1 MNDLASTY
9 IHIGNIMKTILKNLI
24 LPVLFGIALTANA
37 ADKRTPPPDLGTL
50 TGSEAEAFYLGV
62 NAVMWGYPS
71 VLFEQLQR
79 GRTSPEI
86 VKMGNPQA
94 QVNQFG
100 LVRQL
105 RGPEF
110 KQIATPNN
118 DTLYAQAFSDVSREP
133 LVMSVPKIDEG
144 RYYTFQIWD
153 PNGDTFAYVGSR
165 LNGWDGGHYAF
176 VGPNWEGDLPA
187 GVEKIVAP
195 YNSFVIWGRIGV
207 NGAADLPNALKIQD
221 QLRLTP
227 LSKFGQSKEQIA
239 PDLAFSGERVKLNNP
254 QSITDPNLLFYVE
267 LANSLRFTPP
277 KKQDVVIAESLSQIG
292 FRDNNTLFDVN
303 ALSEAQKSGL
313 SKAYQF
319 ALSVMDS
326 NAASAGEAING
337 WRWSPRS
344 GIMGNDYLFRAS
356 FAKWYTGGN
365 AAEEAIYMDNRNDDK
380 GEAFTGAKKYII
392 RFEEGRQPPVKGFWS
407 ISMYNLADGSFVE
420 NPIQRQTFGDRTPDT
435 ITNADGSLDI
445 YIQHEAPTDA
455 KQKANW
461 LPAPAE
467 GFYLNL
473 RMYVPDGSLQKGTWK
488 PPVVK
493 VVD

>member
-1 MNDLASTY
+1 MRHSLIFILSKEPQ
-9 IHIGNIMKTILKNLI
+9 MKKVLQQLI
-24 LPVLFGIALTANA
+24 IPVLLGVSLIATA
-37 ADKRTPPPDLGTL
+37 ADKRSPPPDLGTL
-50 TGSEAEAFYLGV
+50 KGAEAESFYLGL

-86 VKMGNPQA
+86 LKMGNPQA

-118 DTLYAQAFSDVSREP
+118 DTLYAQGFCDVSREP
-133 LVMSVPKIDEG
+133 MVMSVPDIDKG

-153 PNGDTFAYVGSR
+153 PNGDTFSYVGSR
-165 LNGWDGGHYAF
+165 TNGWKAGNYAF
-176 VGPNWEGDLPA
+176 VGPEWKGKLPS
-187 GVEKIVAP
+187 GMKKILAP

-207 NGAADLPNALKIQD
+207 NGVADLPNALKIQD

-227 LSKFGQSKEQIA
+227 LSKFGKSTEQLA
-239 PDLAFSGERVKLNNP
+239 PDVAFSQERVKLNNP
-254 QSITDPNLLFYVE
+254 QNITDPNLLFYVE

-277 KKQDVVIAESLSQIG
+277 KKQDVVIAESLEQIG
-292 FRDNNTLFDVN
+292 FREHNTVFDVN
-303 ALSEAQKSGL
+303 TLSDAQKNGL
-313 SKAYQF
+313 TKAVQF
-319 ALSVMDS
+319 ALSVMDH
-326 NAASAGEAING
+326 NATSTGEEVNG

-344 GIMGNDYLFRAS
+344 GIMGNDYLFRAA

-365 AAEEAIYMDNRNDDK
+365 SAEEAIYMDNRGDDK
-380 GEAFTGAKKYII
+380 GAPFSGAKKYVIH
-392 RFEEGRQPPVKGFWS
+392 FAKGQQPPVKGFWS
-407 ISMYNLADGSFVE
+407 VSMYNVADGSFVE
-420 NPIQRQTFGDRTPDT
+420 NPIQRYTFGDRTPGT
-435 ITNADGSLDI
+435 LTNADGSLDI
-445 YIQHEAPTDA
+445 YIQHDAPADS